1 MNLSQI
7 YVEFEHSDGST
18 ELVSLTSILEGGTPI
33 DPDTEDDLEFDSSNL
48 FDSSGNPLKIS
59 K

>member
-33 DPDTEDDLEFDSSNL
+33 DPDTEDDLEFDSSKL